1 MQIRILST
9 IILLILLSSN
19 YVYADLTKKDI
30 EEIRRIVK
38 EEVNES
44 ANSLRNEMNAR
55 FKAVNERIDDL
66 RSDIYKRFDG
76 IARLFHW
83 LYILLAGIIALNGAM
98 VGSVV
103 WLAMQDR
110 PIAKKHYDTIIA
122 REDEFEAKLSQL
134 EKLLKSHLE
143 LAHAK

>member
-1 MQIRILST
+1 
-9 IILLILLSSN
+9 
-19 YVYADLTKKDI
+19 LTKKDI

-44 ANSLRNEMNAR
+44 ANSLRNEMNALKNEMNAR
-55 FKAVNERIDDL
+55 FEAMNERIDDL
-66 RSDIYKRFDG
+66 RTEMYKRFDG